1 MSRRTTSNI
10 DYRNEREYSNILRSN
25 LFFFWI
31 FLIIVFSWI
40 TVDFTARFINNFT
53 FVTLGLNEK
62 SPWDTFIIAITIIA
76 IIFTM
81 VIFLKN
87 CGYNLEP
94 EACNNHNEQN
104 NREIIENRDIY
115 DYRNTN
121 YSETSSDDSS
131 ELIGFFSPIN
141 FFTHF

>member
-10 DYRNEREYSNILRSN
+10 DYRNEREYSNTLRSN

-53 FVTLGLNEK
+53 FITLGLDEK

-81 VIFLKN
+81 IIYLKN
-87 CGYNLEP
+87 WGYNLEP
-94 EACNNHNEQN
+94 SICSEFNNQPNQSVQQ
-104 NREIIENRDIY
+104 NRDGY
-115 DYRNTN
+115 DYHNNN
-121 YSETSSDDSS
+121 YSDISS
-131 ELIGFFSPIN
+131 ESTESLGFFSPLG
-141 FFTHF
+141 FFNHF